1 MKILIQSF
9 AVLSVVFLFASCGG
23 EIKTV
28 DKPADIGPQV
38 FAVLEDMDEMTKDQF
53 RQHFLT
59 IEDIH
64 AMAKDENLG
73 MSKEMSAFFLAQNKK
88 EYDEDLNED
97 FKKIDKKGK
106 KLGIEWTQIEYVKFT
121 SKIRIKGEIKQ
132 CDGEMTFKY
141 RKTHFVVDT
150 RSLYDE
156 SGWSLLNIGKPKKSL
171 LIN

>member
-23 EIKTV
+23 ELKTV
-28 DKPADIGPQV
+28 DKPEDIGPQV
-38 FAVLEDMDEMTKDQF
+38 FAVLEDMDEMTKAQF

-64 AMAKDENLG
+64 AMAKNKSLG
-73 MSKEMSAFFLAQNKK
+73 MSEEMSDFFLAQDKK
-88 EYDEDLNED
+88 EYDEDLDEG
-97 FKKIDKKGK
+97 FKKIGKKGK

-141 RKTHFVVDT
+141 RKIPFVIET
-150 RSLYDE
+150 QSLYDGT
-156 SGWSLLNIGKPKKSL
+156 GWSLLNIGKPKKAY
-171 LIN
+171 